1 MSALVGDA
9 LGERPSEPAGGRRR
23 WRDASW
29 LGPAGWYPL
38 AILFGLNMADELD
51 RSAYLILLPEIRD
64 DFGLSNSGILA
75 VVALAAAVALL
86 LTVPIA
92 HLADRSNR
100 VRIALIGAALW
111 GAFSLGTGLA
121 VTVWWLVAMRSGA
134 AIGQGVV
141 FPTHNSLLADYY
153 PIASRP
159 RVYSIHRAANSLGTI
174 IGLLVG
180 AGLAQA
186 FDWRAPF
193 VVFAIPTLLLVI
205 AGARL
210 ADPGRGHFERE
221 AADLGVDRSLEE
233 EPPSF
238 AEAIRMVWTIRCLR
252 RIFTALPFLA
262 ASIVGLGSLAALQY
276 AETFDLS
283 EVERAMANVPVQL
296 VELAGVALGA
306 RLTTRAFRKGAPE
319 IFRVLFHGAIFAS
332 VMAAAFAAAPNVYLA
347 VVAHALVAG
356 ALVIV
361 GPGVMASLSLAI
373 PPRARSMGF
382 SVGALWVLPGLLVIP
397 FVGWVGD
404 NWGFRWGLLVL
415 VPVFLVGGLLIASV
429 GSVID
434 DDIAQVWTGSAAR
447 AQMLQDRTLGKLP
460 LLSVRDVHVSYGD
473 VRVLFGV
480 DLDVQEGEVIALL
493 GTNGAG
499 KSTLLKA
506 ISGVA
511 IADRGAIVFDGRDIT
526 HAPPDEIAPRGIAQ
540 VPGGE
545 GVFPGLTVG
554 ENLRAAGWM
563 LRGDPRLRAAR
574 VEEALELFP
583 ILRQRIDDPAADLS
597 GGQQQMLALAMAFLS
612 APKLLM
618 IDELSLGLAP
628 VVVEQLLG
636 VVRGLRERGTTI
648 ILVEQ
653 SVNVALTV
661 ADTAYFMEKGEIR
674 FHGPTAELLDRPD
687 VLRSVFLQG
696 ASAGLAGAPS
706 SNGGATGGAG
716 GGSDSTS
723 PAAPPVVDLVALAAV
738 TDGVSHDDH
747 PAAHEV
753 IDLVALAS
761 HVQDE
766 VPDDVG
772 PARSV
777 PARPRSASDRAASS
791 AATEAAAGQPA
802 ALAVEGV
809 GISFGGIR
817 AVDDVWFRVAPAEV
831 VGLIGP
837 NGAGKTTVLDLV
849 SGYTRPDR
857 GRVLIDGVDVTGDK
871 PHRRAG
877 RGLGRSFQD
886 SRLFPSL
893 TVEEVLLVAL
903 ERWLD
908 VRDPLNA
915 AFRLPPFVD
924 SELAARHRVDELVD
938 LLGLDAFRTKFVGE
952 LSTGSRRV
960 VDLGCVLAHSPSV
973 VLLDEP
979 SSGIA
984 QREAEALGPLLLRIR
999 DTLDASLVV
1008 IEHDMALV
1016 SSIADR
1022 LVALDQGQVVTEG
1035 SPADVLAH
1043 PLVVESYLGGDA
1055 SAIGRSG
1062 PAEPPPA
1069 PSPPR
1074 TSP

>member
-1 MSALVGDA
+1 MSTVLVDNALA
-9 LGERPSEPAGGRRR
+9 EPAGDPAGEGGKRRN
-23 WRDASW
+23 AAW
-29 LGPAGWYPL
+29 LGAAGWYPL

-64 DFGLSNSGILA
+64 DFGLSNTAILA

-100 VRIALIGAALW
+100 VRIALVGAALW
-111 GAFSLGTGLA
+111 AAFSLGTGLA
-121 VTVWWLVAMRSGA
+121 VTGWMLVAMRSGA

-159 RVYSIHRAANSLGTI
+159 RVYSIHRAANSIGTI
-174 IGLLVG
+174 VGLLVG
-180 AGLAQA
+180 AALAQA

-193 VVFAIPTLLLVI
+193 VVFAFPTLLLVI

-210 ADPGRGHFERE
+210 TDPGRGHFERE
-221 AADLGVDRSLEE
+221 AANLGSDSSLEE

-238 AEAIRMVWTIRCLR
+238 AEAIRMVWTIRSLR

-262 ASIVGLGSLAALQY
+262 ASIVGLGSLASLQY
-276 AETFDLS
+276 AETFDLT
-283 EVERAMANVPVQL
+283 EVQRAMANVPVQL
-296 VELAGVALGA
+296 VELLGVALGA

-319 IFRVLFHGAIFAS
+319 IFRVLFYSAIFAS
-332 VMAAAFAAAPNVYLA
+332 VMAAAFAGAPNVALA
-347 VVAHALVAG
+347 VAAHALVAG
-356 ALVIV
+356 SLVIV

-382 SVGALWVLPGLLVIP
+382 SIGALWVLPGLLVIP
-397 FVGWVGD
+397 FVGWIGD
-404 NWGFRWGLLVL
+404 SWGFRWGLLVL

-429 GSVID
+429 GSVIT
-434 DDIAQVWTGSAAR
+434 DDIAQVWIGTATR
-447 AQMLQDRTLGKLP
+447 AQMLQDRVDGKLP
-460 LLSVRDVHVSYGD
+460 LLSVRGVQVSYGD

-480 DLDVQEGEVIALL
+480 DLDVNEGEIIALL

-511 IADRGAIVFDGRDIT
+511 IADRGAVVFDGRDIT
-526 HAPPDEIAPRGIAQ
+526 HAPPEEIAPRGIAQ
-540 VPGGE
+540 VPGGQ

-563 LRGDPRLRAAR
+563 LRRDTATRTAR
-574 VEEALELFP
+574 VTEALGLFP
-583 ILRQRIDDPAADLS
+583 ILRDRLDDPAADLS

-612 APKLLM
+612 EPKLLM

-636 VVRGLRERGTTI
+636 VVRGLRDRGTTI

-674 FHGPTAELLDRPD
+674 FHGPTAELLERPD

-696 ASAGLAGAPS
+696 AAAGLSAGSSDQDAEVGDPPAGPAGPAVA
-706 SNGGATGGAG
+706 ATARARPGVESGRVESG
-716 GGSDSTS
+716 RVES
-723 PAAPPVVDLVALAAV
+723 PAGPGTALSVD
-738 TDGVSHDDH
+738 
-747 PAAHEV
+747 
-753 IDLVALAS
+753 
-761 HVQDE
+761 
-766 VPDDVG
+766 
-772 PARSV
+772 
-777 PARPRSASDRAASS
+777 
-791 AATEAAAGQPA
+791 
-802 ALAVEGV
+802 GV

-817 AVDDVWFRVAPAEV
+817 AIDGVSFSVARGEV

-837 NGAGKTTVLDLV
+837 NGAGKTTVLDV
-849 SGYTRPDR
+849 ISGYARPDA
-857 GRVLIDGVDVTGDK
+857 GRVVLDGVDVTRFR
-871 PHRRAG
+871 PHRRAAM
-877 RGLGRSFQD
+877 GLGRSFQD

-908 VRDPLNA
+908 VRDPFNA
-915 AFRLPPFVD
+915 ALRLPAFVV
-924 SELAARHRVDELVD
+924 SEQAARHRVDELVE
-938 LLGLDAFRTKFVGE
+938 LLGLEAFRTKFIGE

-960 VDLGCVLAHSPSV
+960 IDLGCVLAHSPSV

-984 QREAEALGPLLLRIR
+984 QREAEALG
-999 DTLDASLVV
+999 TLDASLVV
-1008 IEHDMALV
+1008 IEHDMALISSV
-1016 SSIADR
+1016 SDR
-1022 LVALDQGQVVTEG
+1022 LVALDQGRLIAAG
-1035 SPADVLAH
+1035 PPAEVLAH
-1043 PLVVESYLGGDA
+1043 PAVVESYLGGDA
-1055 SAIGRSG
+1055 AVIGRSG
-1062 PAEPPPA
+1062 TAH
-1069 PSPPR
+1069 PSTATLSR

>member
-1 MSALVGDA
+1 MSASIVDEALAEPPSAPSGGEGGD
-9 LGERPSEPAGGRRR
+9 GSRRG
-23 WRDASW
+23 ASW
-29 LGPAGWYPL
+29 LGAAGWYPL

-51 RSAYLILLPEIRD
+51 RAAYLILLPEIRD

-92 HLADRSNR
+92 HLADRSSR
-100 VRIALIGAALW
+100 VRIALVGAALW

-121 VTVWWLVAMRSGA
+121 VTVWMLLAMRSGA

-159 RVYSIHRAANSLGTI
+159 RVYSIHRAANSIGTI

-180 AGLAQA
+180 AGLAQV

-193 VVFAIPTLLLVI
+193 LVFAIPTLLLVI

-210 ADPGRGHFERE
+210 ADPGRGHFERR
-221 AADLGVDRSLEE
+221 AAGLHDDTALEE

-238 AEAIRMVWTIRCLR
+238 AEALRMVWTIRSLR

-262 ASIVGLGSLAALQY
+262 ASIVGLGSLASLQY
-276 AETFDLS
+276 AETFDLT
-283 EVERAMANVPVQL
+283 EVQRALANVPVQL

-319 IFRVLFHGAIFAS
+319 IFRVLFWGSIVAS
-332 VMAAAFAAAPNVYLA
+332 VMAAAFAWAPNVGLA
-347 VVAHALVAG
+347 IAAHALVAG

-373 PPRARSMGF
+373 PPRARSVGF
-382 SVGALWVLPGLLVIP
+382 SIGALWVLPGLLVIP

-434 DDIAQVWTGSAAR
+434 DDIAQVWTGTATR
-447 AQMLQDRTLGKLP
+447 AQMLADRAEGRLP
-460 LLSVRDVHVSYGD
+460 LLSVRSVQVSYGD

-480 DLDVQEGEVIALL
+480 DLDVAEGEVIALL

-511 IADRGAIVFDGRDIT
+511 IADRGTVVFDGRDIT
-526 HAPPDEIAPRGIAQ
+526 HAPPEEIAPRGIAQ
-540 VPGGE
+540 VPGGQ
-545 GVFPGLTVG
+545 GVFGGLTVE

-563 LRGDPRLRAAR
+563 LRHDPALRAAR
-574 VEEALELFP
+574 VDEALELFP
-583 ILRQRIDDPAADLS
+583 ILRQRLADPAADLS
-597 GGQQQMLALAMAFLS
+597 GGQQQMLGLSMALLTE
-612 APKLLM
+612 PKLLM

-636 VVRGLRERGTTI
+636 VVRALRERGTTI

-674 FHGPTAELLDRPD
+674 FHGPTAELLERPD
-687 VLRSVFLQG
+687 VLRSVFLAG
-696 ASAGLAGAPS
+696 AAAGLDAPEGVAS
-706 SNGGATGGAG
+706 GRAAAA
-716 GGSDSTS
+716 S
-723 PAAPPVVDLVALAAV
+723 PPAV
-738 TDGVSHDDH
+738 TN
-747 PAAHEV
+747 
-753 IDLVALAS
+753 
-761 HVQDE
+761 
-766 VPDDVG
+766 
-772 PARSV
+772 
-777 PARPRSASDRAASS
+777 PRSAPDAAPAIRSDE
-791 AATEAAAGQPA
+791 ATEAVDDSI
-802 ALAVEGV
+802 AVDAV
-809 GISFGGIR
+809 AVSFGGIR
-817 AVDDVWFRVAPAEV
+817 AVDDVSFSVGPGEV

-837 NGAGKTTVLDLV
+837 NGAGKTTVLDLI
-849 SGYTRPDR
+849 SGYTRSDA
-857 GRVLIDGVDVTGDK
+857 GRVLLDGVDVTGLG
-871 PHRRAG
+871 PHRRAAL
-877 RGLGRSFQD
+877 GLGRSFQD

-893 TVEEVLLVAL
+893 TVDEVLLVAL
-903 ERWLD
+903 EQWLD
-908 VRDPLNA
+908 VRDPFNA

-924 SELAARHRVDELVD
+924 SEVAARHRVDELID
-938 LLGLDAFRTKFVGE
+938 LLGLRAFRTKFVGE

-960 VDLGCVLAHSPSV
+960 VDLGCVLAHAPSV

-999 DTLDASLVV
+999 DTLGASLVV
-1008 IEHDMALV
+1008 VEHDMALISSV
-1016 SSIADR
+1016 SDR
-1022 LVALDQGQVVTEG
+1022 LVALDQGRLVTSG
-1035 SPADVLAH
+1035 PPAEVLAH
-1043 PLVVESYLGGDA
+1043 PAVVESYLGGDP

-1062 PAEPPPA
+1062 GTRSAA
-1069 PSPPR
+1069 PSLSR